1 MYKEI
6 QAICGGIDFLAG
18 GRFRSIFCNSGTP
31 FQSNTTKNTVK
42 IRIGAQKR
50 VWSAGI
56 DYVSI
61 FPFVMDQMRTFGIF
75 GIFIPILDVGDQ
87 FGFSRSKNTCFQHFS
102 ASAKSCLP
110 AAKKKIRSKL
120 YKNAFC
126 HLEWRLWTQRA
137 LPSPILIPP
146 GHRKAFSRGRLFGG
160 EKGQKGFL
168 QMGPTGWTH

>member
-1 MYKEI
+1 MVGNPENRLFFFFFQGFFFHMEQSCKEI
-6 QAICGGIDFLAG
+6 PAICGGLDFLAG

-75 GIFIPILDVGDQ
+75 GIFVPIPDDGDQ
-87 FGFSRSKNTCFQHFS
+87 LGFSRSKITCFQHFS
-102 ASAKSCLP
+102 GSAKSY
-110 AAKKKIRSKL
+110 RSAVARNTHQNFVKL
-120 YKNAFC
+120 HSAF
-126 HLEWRLWTQRA
+126 W
-137 LPSPILIPP
+137 
-146 GHRKAFSRGRLFGG
+146 K
-160 EKGQKGFL
+160 
-168 QMGPTGWTH
+168 